1 MNLKYHIFS
10 LFLLSVLGSVAQN
23 KQLLYDFNEVPQALL
38 LNPGLETSYNWY
50 AGVPM
55 LSGISAQAGTSGL
68 SVHDIFA
75 DDGLD
80 INDKVRDRAIFGL
93 RTRDNQGFTSQIEIF
108 SGGFRGKN
116 RPQDF
121 YSFGMYGELDLIN
134 YWPRDLAILA
144 YEGNANR
151 LGQRFDLSHL
161 KTRGELLNVIHFG
174 INRQVNRELTVGA
187 RAKLYSSIL
196 NFTSTRNDG
205 YFLTRE
211 GQNNLLTNIL
221 VADMSLRTSGLR
233 ELIDAADGEAA
244 DVSSTIIGRGLLGGD
259 LGLGL
264 DLGFTYHLDE
274 QTVITGSILDLGF
287 VYHTTDVENYSLVGR
302 AANEGV
308 EVILP
313 NALVDPTA
321 DFWQELVDEIEA
333 LVPFED
339 DDRSYITF
347 RPTKLYGSLKYS
359 WGIPSGGGD
368 MDCDCTITTSARPQ
382 RNQYLN
388 SVGGQLFMVNRP
400 RGPQM
405 ALTAFYQRR
414 LGNVLSLRSTYTLDK
429 YSLTNI
435 GLGLSLQAGPVN
447 LYLMADNLLA
457 YQNLAA
463 AHTASF
469 QFGLNIL
476 SWGDN

>member
-10 LFLLSVLGSVAQN
+10 FFLLTVLGSFAQN

-55 LSGISAQAGTSGL
+55 LSGISVQAGTSGL

-93 RTRDNQGFTSQIEIF
+93 GTRDNQSLTNQIEIF

-116 RPQDF
+116 RPRDF

-151 LGQRFDLSHL
+151 IGQRFDLSHL

-174 INRQVNRELTVGA
+174 INRQLNRELTVGA

-211 GQNNLLTNIL
+211 GQNNLLTNIM

-233 ELIDAADGEAA
+233 ELTDAADGEVA
-244 DVSSTIIGRGLLGGD
+244 DISSTIIGRGLLGGD

-287 VYHTTDVENYSLVGR
+287 VYHTTDVENYSLTGR

-313 NALVDPTA
+313 NALVDPNA
-321 DFWQELVDEIEA
+321 DFWQELVDEIET

-339 DDRSYITF
+339 DDRNYITF

-414 LGNVLSLRSTYTLDK
+414 LGNVLALRSTYTVDK

-435 GLGLSLQAGPVN
+435 GFGLSLQAGPVN
-447 LYLMADNLLA
+447 LYLMADNLFA